1 MVGTQ
6 IPFLQTTLL
15 RSSKQGFQ
23 NHLYKVLLAQAS
35 RKEQIVLICFDR
47 KNMKELY
54 WIWHNLRPKGR
65 ETKASGG
72 VHYLRR
78 LHSASMANLGP
89 ATPNMGPT

>member
-1 MVGTQ
+1 MIMWKMMRMMIIGVV
-6 IPFLQTTLL
+6 I
-15 RSSKQGFQ
+15 
-23 NHLYKVLLAQAS
+23 LAQTLALT
-35 RKEQIVLICFDR
+35 IGD
-47 KNMKELY
+47 N
-54 WIWHNLRPKGR
+54 NADTDLRPKGR